1 MKIAL
6 CGHPPRVGLVWKDRL
21 IDFHLAWEYLSEKGE
36 ETRPNGSKTRTIGQ
50 SLSRFLDEGEIA
62 LNSANR
68 VLQYL
73 EANPSD
79 SWTGLYEKG
88 IMQDVSASVLRAPLT
103 DTNPKIMC
111 AGGNLADHAV
121 SIAVLQGGPRPTI
134 EEILRKKS
142 KESVG
147 GFYKQASSI
156 VGTGDDIPYPRRTQ
170 RLDYEGEI
178 ALVIGKRG
186 ENIPASKYLEF
197 TFGFALFND
206 FSIRDDLIG
215 EGPRGGFNMRKNFQG
230 CGSLGPWITS
240 KDEIKNPD
248 DIKIITKV
256 NGETRQNGS
265 TKAMIKEFG
274 VLVEY
279 LSSDI
284 VLNPGDI
291 ITSGTCSGTAMDST
305 PRDKNGT
312 QDPKL
317 FLHVGDIVEVS
328 SPQLGTISN
337 KIISKNHIESSGG

>member
-6 CGHPPRVGLVWKDRL
+6 YGHPPRVGLVWKDRL
-21 IDFHLAWEYLSEKGE
+21 IDFHLACEYLFEKTV
-36 ETRPNGSKTRTIGQ
+36 ETSSNESTTGKMGQ
-50 SLSRFLDEGEIA
+50 SLTQFLEAGDLA
-62 LNSANR
+62 LSSADK

-79 SWTGLYEKG
+79 SWTGLHGEE
-88 IMQDVSASVLRAPLT
+88 IIHSVSASLLRAPLT

-121 SIAVLQGGPRPTI
+121 SIAVLQGEPKPTI
-134 EEILRKKS
+134 EEIIRKKS

-156 VGTGDDIPYPRRTQ
+156 VGTGDAVPYPRRTQ

-186 ENIPASKYLEF
+186 EQIPASKYLDYA
-197 TFGFALFND
+197 FGFALFND
-206 FSIRDDLIG
+206 FSIRDDLIR

-230 CGSLGPWITS
+230 CGSLGPWITT
-240 KDEIKNPD
+240 KDEIED
-248 DIKIITKV
+248 TEDFDIMTKV
-256 NGETRQNGS
+256 NGEVRQNGS
-265 TKAMIKEFG
+265 TRTMIKKFG
-274 VLVEY
+274 EIVAF

-305 PRDKNGT
+305 PRDKNGV

-317 FLHVGDIVEVS
+317 FLHVGDVVEVS
-328 SPQLGTISN
+328 SRQLGFITN
-337 KIISKNHIESSGG
+337 KIVSKKNLMTTS